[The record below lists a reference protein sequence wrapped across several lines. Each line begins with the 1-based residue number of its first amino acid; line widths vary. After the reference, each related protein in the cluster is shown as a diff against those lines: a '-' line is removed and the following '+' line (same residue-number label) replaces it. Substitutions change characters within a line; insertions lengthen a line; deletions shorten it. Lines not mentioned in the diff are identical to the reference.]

1 MERLDGRRRMTYIAR
16 ERGRVRP
23 ERSGA
28 ALLEDTVCDLGAGGT
43 YFWPGRKDELWGL
56 WGAELWVAALAPPPA
71 LMCPAPLYPRT
82 GSRAQRWGTRR
93 ACSLPGAGVW
103 VFTERHLG
111 TWCPGAGPWSLSV
124 PSLAG

>member
-1 MERLDGRRRMTYIAR
+1 MERLDGRRWMTYIAR

-56 WGAELWVAALAPPPA
+56 WGAELWVAAWPRLLLSCAQPHCTPGPAAGHRGGVPEGLARCLGQA
-71 LMCPAPLYPRT
+71 C
-82 GSRAQRWGTRR
+82 GSSRN
-93 ACSLPGAGVW
+93 VI
-103 VFTERHLG
+103 
-111 TWCPGAGPWSLSV
+111 
-124 PSLAG
+124 